1 VKNIFDKRVCSNK
14 FNKGNLVL
22 KKVSHVQ
29 KDLRGKYEGPFM
41 VKKAFS
47 DGTLILTKM
56 NCEKLPPLVN
66 SDDVKRY
73 YA

>member
-1 VKNIFDKRVCSNK
+1 M
-14 FNKGNLVL
+14 

-66 SDDVKRY
+66 FDDVKRY